1 MPAGSWKAS
10 SQKRDTEKTKGGGVS
25 DHYNKNLDSYAAD
38 FNLSTTFGGDESK
51 ATAFAIAVAQN
62 AGKNI
67 DSWEPYVGKY
77 LNINSGDH
85 RVQIIW
91 QSMVGG
97 NHYDHV
103 HVGVTKR

>member
-1 MPAGSWKAS
+1 VAG
-10 SQKRDTEKTKGGGVS
+10 SQKRGKIETLNGSVS
-25 DHYNKNLDSYAAD
+25 DHYMGNLDSYAAD
-38 FNLSTTFGGDESK
+38 FGLFSTFGGDKTK

-77 LNINSGDH
+77 LNIESGDH
-85 RVQIIW
+85 RIQIIW

-103 HVGVTKR
+103 HVGVTKL